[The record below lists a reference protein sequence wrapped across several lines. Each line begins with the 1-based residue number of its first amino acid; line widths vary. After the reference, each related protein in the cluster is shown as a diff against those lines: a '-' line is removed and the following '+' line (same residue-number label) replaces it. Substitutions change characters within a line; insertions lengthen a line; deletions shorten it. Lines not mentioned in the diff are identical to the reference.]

1 MGCPWYRSFF
11 LKRLF
16 KKSEKMGDK
25 EGYSNVFWTAI
36 QPYNFNYD
44 NQLAGAATV
53 VASEVLVGWV
63 IRKVMKAPKPVL
75 EMAYIHALSL
85 PFLGGLSGY
94 QEDPSFRTSV
104 PGGAKAGETIQGY
117 GHQLA
122 AGAKGI
128 PAVILAQ
135 YIVASFTSGFHVPWF
150 NLKDILITAAAKAVT
165 APLLFALSESMP
177 ESLADG
183 LEVMQQLVEIQA
195 ASSVLTSKDKR
206 ATKKAAAMSV
216 APSVAAARKQ
226 AWEAAKSS

>member
-1 MGCPWYRSFF
+1 
-11 LKRLF
+11 
-16 KKSEKMGDK
+16 MGDKK
-25 EGYSNVFWTAI
+25 EGYSNVFWNAI

-53 VASEVLVGWV
+53 VASEVLVGWI
-63 IRKVMKAPKPVL
+63 IRKVMKAPMPVL

-94 QEDPSFRTSV
+94 QEEPSLRTSV
-104 PGGAKAGETIQGY
+104 PGGLKRGETTQGY

-135 YIVASFTSGFHVPWF
+135 YIVASFTRGFHVPWF

-183 LEVMQQLVEIQA
+183 LEVMQQLVELQA
-195 ASSVLTSKDKR
+195 ASSVFVAKDKR
-206 ATKKAAAMSV
+206 KGKKDAANAAV
-216 APSVAAARKQ
+216 PSKASQRKT
-226 AWEAAKSS
+226 AWESAKKS

>member
-1 MGCPWYRSFF
+1 
-11 LKRLF
+11 
-16 KKSEKMGDK
+16 MGDKK
-25 EGYSNVFWTAI
+25 EGYSNVFWNAI

-94 QEDPSFRTSV
+94 QEEPSLRTSIPAV
-104 PGGAKAGETIQGY
+104 KDGTQSY

-135 YIVASFTSGFHVPWF
+135 YIVASFSRGFHVPWF
-150 NLKDILITAAAKAVT
+150 NLKDLLITAAAKAVT
-165 APLLFALSESMP
+165 APLLFALSESLP

-183 LEVMQQLVEIQA
+183 LEVMQQLVELQA

-226 AWEAAKSS
+226 AWEAAKKS

>member
-1 MGCPWYRSFF
+1 MSDP
-11 LKRLF
+11 
-16 KKSEKMGDK
+16 K
-25 EGYSNVFWTAI
+25 EGYSNVFWNAI

-44 NQLAGAATV
+44 NQLAGAATI

-85 PFLGGLSGY
+85 PFLGGLAGY
-94 QEDPSFRTSV
+94 QEEPSFRTSK
-104 PGGAKAGETIQGY
+104 PSGEKRGETTQGY

-135 YIVASFTSGFHVPWF
+135 YIVASFTRGFHVPWF

-165 APLLFALSESMP
+165 APLLFALAESMP
-177 ESLADG
+177 ESLADV
-183 LEVMQQLVEIQA
+183 LEVMQQLVELQA
-195 ASSVLTSKDKR
+195 ASSVFVAKDKR
-206 ATKKAAAMSV
+206 NVKKATANSLVSLGAAG
-216 APSVAAARKQ
+216 RKS
-226 AWEAAKSS
+226 AWEAQKK

>member
-1 MGCPWYRSFF
+1 MS
-11 LKRLF
+11 
-16 KKSEKMGDK
+16 GDKK
-25 EGYSNVFWTAI
+25 EGYTNVFWNAI

-44 NQLAGAATV
+44 SQLAGAATI

-94 QEDPSFRTSV
+94 QEVPSLRTSV
-104 PGGAKAGETIQGY
+104 PGGVKVGETTQGY

-135 YIVASFTSGFHVPWF
+135 YVVSSFTSGFHVPWF

-183 LEVMQQLVEIQA
+183 LDVMQQLVELQA
-195 ASSVLTSKDKR
+195 ASSVFVAKDKR
-206 ATKKAAAMSV
+206 GVKKATANSLV
-216 APSVAAARKQ
+216 SIGAAARKQ
-226 AWEAAKSS
+226 AWEAAKK

>member
-1 MGCPWYRSFF
+1 MASAD
-11 LKRLF
+11 K
-16 KKSEKMGDK
+16 K
-25 EGYSNVFWTAI
+25 EGYSNVFWNAI

-53 VASEVLVGWV
+53 VASEVVVGWV

-85 PFLGGLSGY
+85 PFLGGLAGY
-94 QEDPSFRTSV
+94 QEEPSFRTTV
-104 PGGAKAGETIQGY
+104 PSGAKGTKDVVQGY
-117 GHQLA
+117 GHQLF

-135 YIVASFTSGFHVPWF
+135 YIVASFTRGFHVPWF

-183 LEVMQQLVEIQA
+183 LEVMQQLVELQA
-195 ASSVLTSKDKR
+195 ASSIFVSKDKR
-206 ATKKAAAMSV
+206 AVKKAKAVSTVPSKAAV
-216 APSVAAARKQ
+216 RKQ
-226 AWEAAKSS
+226 AWEAAKKSS

>member
-1 MGCPWYRSFF
+1 MP
-11 LKRLF
+11 
-16 KKSEKMGDK
+16 GDPK
-25 EGYSNVFWTAI
+25 EGYSNVFWNAI

-44 NQLAGAATV
+44 NQLAGSATV

-85 PFLGGLSGY
+85 PFLGGLAGY
-94 QEDPSFRTSV
+94 QEDPSFRTSI
-104 PGGAKAGETIQGY
+104 PSGEKKGETTQGY

-135 YIVASFTSGFHVPWF
+135 YIVASFTRGFHVPWF

-183 LEVMQQLVEIQA
+183 LDVMQQLVELQA
-195 ASSVLTSKDKR
+195 ASSIFVAKDKR
-206 ATKKAAAMSV
+206 ATKKATAISV
-216 APSVAAARKQ
+216 VPSKAAARKQ
-226 AWEAAKSS
+226 AWEAAKS

>member
-1 MGCPWYRSFF
+1 
-11 LKRLF
+11 
-16 KKSEKMGDK
+16 MGDK
-25 EGYSNVFWTAI
+25 EGYSNVFWNAI

-94 QEDPSFRTSV
+94 QEEPSFRTSI
-104 PGGAKAGETIQGY
+104 PSGAKKGETTQGY

-135 YIVASFTSGFHVPWF
+135 YIVASFTRGFHVPWF

-183 LEVMQQLVEIQA
+183 LEVMQQLVELQA
-195 ASSVLTSKDKR
+195 ASSVFVAKDKR
-206 ATKKAAAMSV
+206 GVKKATANSLVSLGAAG
-216 APSVAAARKQ
+216 RKT
-226 AWEAAKSS
+226 AWESAKK